1 MQDELQ
7 KAEWRLISDDELEEY
22 NKAKLQIGERFM
34 LFNPLHPD
42 TEFGEV
48 IWRGEMKEHDDGRVK
63 YRFNDGSMLSVDDV
77 MMSIGIKRILP
88 EPDEEESDEG
98 LTGE

>member
-1 MQDELQ
+1 MQDELL
-7 KAEWRLISDDELEEY
+7 KAEWRLISDDELEKY
-22 NKAKLQIGERFM
+22 NKAKLQVGERFV

-63 YRFNDGSMLSVDDV
+63 YRFNDGSMLPVEDV

-88 EPDEEESDEG
+88 EPDDEETDEESSDE
-98 LTGE
+98 